1 MTNQTKNNNL
11 NDLIDP
17 TFTNVNW
24 LFVLSFENEN
34 DRRSFSNYYVP
45 NGQIRDLNVLIDGE
59 NLFDMPIKNCG
70 EIYKQIIEMGRN
82 NDYTTSN
89 LLDYEYF
96 TNYKLITIDSSKQI
110 ELENSDLK
118 QQINFTERLK
128 RDQGATMFFIN
139 EKLEET
145 TFEFSQNAARV
156 AWFWLRIKMAIKRLQ
171 IYWLMLI
178 MNLQNLQQENGMWS
192 MIKITQTMVKE
203 MKIVQPLNLKPKSL
217 NQVFVIIQTHVFL

>member
-1 MTNQTKNNNL
+1 M
-11 NDLIDP
+11 
-17 TFTNVNW
+17 
-24 LFVLSFENEN
+24 
-34 DRRSFSNYYVP
+34 
-45 NGQIRDLNVLIDGE
+45 LIDGE
-59 NLFDMPIKNCG
+59 NLFDMPIKNCE

-156 AWFWLRIKMAIKRLQ
+156 A
-171 IYWLMLI
+171 
-178 MNLQNLQQENGMWS
+178 
-192 MIKITQTMVKE
+192 
-203 MKIVQPLNLKPKSL
+203 
-217 NQVFVIIQTHVFL
+217 